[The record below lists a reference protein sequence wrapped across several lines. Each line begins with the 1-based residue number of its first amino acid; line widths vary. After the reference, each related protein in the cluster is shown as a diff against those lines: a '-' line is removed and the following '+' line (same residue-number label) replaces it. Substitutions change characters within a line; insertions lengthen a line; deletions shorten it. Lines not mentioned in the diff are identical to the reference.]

1 MPATESGI
9 WVFVVIQDGK
19 GSEIAC
25 GEMYEKATNVVSVIL
40 EMECRSTWC
49 RSESP
54 RMNQEG
60 VLPNLYKCRAVS
72 LGITLG
78 LYCCQ
83 NVFQLRA
90 WPGTSRTTWH
100 TQSLH

>member
-40 EMECRSTWC
+40 EMEMPFNVVQIRVPPNESGRSIT
-49 RSESP
+49 ES
-54 RMNQEG
+54 
-60 VLPNLYKCRAVS
+60 
-72 LGITLG
+72 I
-78 LYCCQ
+78 
-83 NVFQLRA
+83 
-90 WPGTSRTTWH
+90 
-100 TQSLH
+100 